1 MTSFAKKNKGMKLG
15 FIAVFTLFIVSCGDV
30 KPIENSTESDLVV
43 LEDSIVEIMVDTI
56 PPFESIASN
65 FDTDTLILPE
75 GFTYRVLFQ
84 EKTNLVTR
92 ADGQK
97 FPAKGNHDLSVFVPD
112 AEFSET
118 KGLLYISHETKYAD
132 DNLGDGGGATVFAI
146 ELVDG
151 HWVTQGEFN
160 HVDFSGVGYTNRNCG
175 GSLTP
180 NGTVFTCEES
190 WAWNTEYLYQGGKGI
205 RDTSWVNGLSVWQN
219 MGYIVEV
226 DPQTREVI
234 QKHYKMGKY
243 VHEDVHCMAD
253 GKTVYLTDDMSPG
266 VFFKF
271 ETKKAFDYSDGQL
284 YAYRQSDDGESGS
297 WLELPM
303 DTVSLINC
311 EKIAKSMGATMFVRH
326 EWLEEVN
333 GKIYICETGEDNFD
347 WAASIAAGGHVPNY
361 LRENFAL
368 SDVDFDDPFG
378 RILEF
383 DPQTNKMRSYI
394 EGGFFSDSISCFSNP
409 DCNTSVTIG
418 NRQYLVLSEDINW
431 YDRGRVNKSAEERKD
446 FFNEIYFLDLSIEN
460 PTVNDLLRFCVAPR
474 GSETT
479 GVIFLPDGS
488 MVMNI
493 QHPKYSNEGLLNK
506 SSTIIVEGFKR

>member
-1 MTSFAKKNKGMKLG
+1 MQLSIMKEVALVLSFSLLLGCGGSDAEGIDSAKNQDTAMHNQIAIDTVPP
-15 FIAVFTLFIVSCGDV
+15 FIA
-30 KPIENSTESDLVV
+30 
-43 LEDSIVEIMVDTI
+43 
-56 PPFESIASN
+56 IASN
-65 FDTDTLILPE
+65 FDTDSIILPE

-84 EKTNLVTR
+84 EKNDLVTR
-92 ADGQK
+92 ADGQT

-112 AEFSET
+112 AEFPAT

-132 DNLGDGGGATVFAI
+132 SNLGDGGGATVFEL

-151 HWVTQGEFN
+151 HWNVNGPFN
-160 HVDFSGVGYTNRNCG
+160 HVDFAPVGYTNRNCG

-190 WAWNTEYLYQGGKGI
+190 WAWNTEYLYQGGKGHT
-205 RDTSWVNGLSVWQN
+205 DTTWVNGLSVWQN
-219 MGYIVEV
+219 MGYVVEV
-226 DPQTREVI
+226 DPITREVI
-234 QKHYKMGKY
+234 QKHYKMGKF
-243 VHEDVHCMAD
+243 VHEDAHCTAD

-266 VFFKF
+266 VFFKY
-271 ETKKAFDYSDGQL
+271 ETVKPFDYTDGQL
-284 YAYRQSDDGESGS
+284 YAFKQGLNGGEGS
-297 WLELPM
+297 WLALPM
-303 DTVSLINC
+303 DTLSLINC

-333 GKIYICETGEDNFD
+333 GKLYICETGEDLFN
-347 WAASIAAGGHVPNY
+347 WQESIAMGGTVPDY
-361 LRENFAL
+361 LSANF
-368 SDVDFDDPFG
+368 STGKFQFDDPFG

-383 DPQTNKMRSYI
+383 DPATNKMRSYL
-394 EGGFFSDSISCFSNP
+394 EGGFFSDSIGCFSNP

-418 NRQYLVLSEDINW
+418 GKTYLVISEDINW
-431 YDRGRVNKSAEERKD
+431 FDRGRVSQEAEKRED

-460 PTVNDLLRFCVAPR
+460 PTVDDLMRFCVAPR

-493 QHPKYSNEGLLNK
+493 QHPKASNEGVFTK
-506 SSTIIVEGFKR
+506 STTIVVEGFKR